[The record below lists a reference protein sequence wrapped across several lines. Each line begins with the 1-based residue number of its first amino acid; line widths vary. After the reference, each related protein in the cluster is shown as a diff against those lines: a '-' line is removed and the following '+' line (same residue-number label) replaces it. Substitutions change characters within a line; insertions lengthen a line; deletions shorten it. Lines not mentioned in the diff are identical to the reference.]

1 MLSTHGAGLSVKL
14 TKGKTMKDET
24 HLRTLASRAD
34 LKRLGINVSN
44 TTLLRWEARGRFP
57 RRIRMA
63 GTSVAW
69 FVSDL
74 EDWLAERDAERA
86 RTHYAEY

>member
-1 MLSTHGAGLSVKL
+1 
-14 TKGKTMKDET
+14 MKDEI

-69 FVSDL
+69 FLSEI
-74 EDWLAERDAERA
+74 EDWLAESAAERV

>member
-1 MLSTHGAGLSVKL
+1 MRDSTEK
-14 TKGKTMKDET
+14 K
-24 HLRTLASRAD
+24 TLATRDD
-34 LKRLGINVSN
+34 LKRLGIIVSN

-69 FVSDL
+69 FHSEI
-74 EDWLAERDAERA
+74 EDWLTERSAERA
-86 RTHYAEY
+86 HTHYADY

>member
-1 MLSTHGAGLSVKL
+1 MKDQL
-14 TKGKTMKDET
+14 TK
-24 HLRTLASRAD
+24 TLAGRDD

-69 FVSDL
+69 FL
-74 EDWLAERDAERA
+74 CEIEDWLSARAEERT
-86 RTHYAEY
+86 RTHYETY

>member
-1 MLSTHGAGLSVKL
+1 
-14 TKGKTMKDET
+14 MKISDG
-24 HLRTLASRAD
+24 RKTLATRAD

-69 FVSDL
+69 FLSEI
-74 EDWLAERDAERA
+74 EDWLNAPLSAPPGNMLMRA
-86 RTHYAEY
+86 DHDETYCIWLLL

>member
-1 MLSTHGAGLSVKL
+1 MKGKKMTDETL
-14 TKGKTMKDET
+14 TK
-24 HLRTLASRAD
+24 TLATRAD
-34 LKRLGINVSN
+34 LKHLGINVSN

-63 GTSVAW
+63 ATSAAW
-69 FVSDL
+69 FLSEID
-74 EDWLAERDAERA
+74 DRLAERAPERP

>member
-1 MLSTHGAGLSVKL
+1 MTDQKL
-14 TKGKTMKDET
+14 NKKVATRD
-24 HLRTLASRAD
+24 D
-34 LKRLGINVSN
+34 LKRMGIRVSN
-44 TTLLRWEARGRFP
+44 TTLLRWEYHERFP
-57 RRIRMA
+57 RRIKMG

-69 FVSDL
+69 FMSEI

>member
-1 MLSTHGAGLSVKL
+1 
-14 TKGKTMKDET
+14 MKIEDG
-24 HLRTLASRAD
+24 RKTLAMRDD
-34 LKRLGINVSN
+34 LKRLGIKVSN

-69 FVSDL
+69 FVCEVD
-74 EDWLAERDAERA
+74 EWLVERAAERA
-86 RTHYAEY
+86 RTRYTEY

>member
-1 MLSTHGAGLSVKL
+1 MLSTHGAGLFVKP
-14 TKGKTMKDET
+14 TKGKTMKDEI

-69 FVSDL
+69 FLSEI
-74 EDWLAERDAERA
+74 EDWLAERADERA
-86 RTHYAEY
+86 RTHYAEF

>member
-1 MLSTHGAGLSVKL
+1 MKL
-14 TKGKTMKDET
+14 EDGRK
-24 HLRTLASRAD
+24 TLATRDD
-34 LKRLGINVSN
+34 LKRMGINVSN
-44 TTLLRWEARGRFP
+44 TSLLRWEKQGRFP

-63 GTSVAW
+63 GTTVAW

-74 EDWLAERDAERA
+74 EDWLADRSAERT